1 MKSILFIC
9 TGNIFRSLTA
19 EYALKTVLG
28 TQSVYVVGSAGIE
41 ALPAEL
47 HPLVRDRL
55 LLRGADPSQHVQRKL
70 TRELLQSVD
79 VPVCM
84 GFNHREFIRRQFGQ
98 DVLLFNQICYEKD
111 EPVLDVNEAIE
122 DWQVK
127 PQACLEYA
135 TSLIDYIWDAM
146 PAFLSGLSRLTDGRN
161 PAHQLNLAH

>member
-28 TQSVYVVGSAGIE
+28 PQSLYVVGSAGTE
-41 ALPAEL
+41 AQPAEL

-55 LLRGADPSQHVQRKL
+55 LLRGADASQHVQRKL
-70 TRELLQSVD
+70 TQELLQSAD
-79 VPVCM
+79 LPVVM
-84 GFNHREFIRRQFGQ
+84 GLNHREFIRRQFGQ

-111 EPVLDVNEAIE
+111 EPILDVNEAIE
-122 DWQVK
+122 DWHVK
-127 PQACLEYA
+127 PEACLAYA

-146 PAFLSGLSRLTDGRN
+146 PAFVVGLSRLTDGRSS
-161 PAHQLNLAH
+161 AQQLIPR